1 MNNNTTLHID
11 PLPFLPSTKLP
22 FIIAG
27 PCSAETQEQ
36 VLCTAKQLKDAG
48 FTLFRAGVWKP
59 RTKPGGFEG
68 NGEKALPW
76 LKQVQSSLNMPVAIE
91 VATPEH
97 VHLALKHGIT
107 ILWIGARTTTNPFAI
122 QAIADALEGH
132 SDVCVLVKNPIS
144 PDLELWL
151 GALERINRAGITK
164 LAAIHRGFSSYQ
176 NKLYRNVPMWQIPIE
191 LRRRVPE
198 LPVFCDPSHIGGARH
213 LVAPISQQALDL
225 GFEGLIIE
233 THCAPD
239 EAWSD
244 ATQQITPD
252 VLADIVKSLTLKTA
266 NNGAEEIALLRT
278 QIDELDKQLLE
289 LLGERMSIS
298 RQIGKYKKQRNMTVL
313 QSIRYNE
320 LLKSRCE
327 QGKIYH
333 LSCSFVESLFEN
345 IHEESVKQQL

>member
-36 VLCTAKQLKDAG
+36 VLCTAKQLKNAG

-298 RQIGKYKKQRNMTVL
+298 REIGKYKKQRNMTVL

-327 QGKIYH
+327 QGKIYY

>member
-1 MNNNTTLHID
+1 MDNNTTLHIT
-11 PLPFLPSTKLP
+11 PLPFLQSATLP

-36 VLCTAKQLKDAG
+36 VLCTAKQLKNAG

-132 SDVCVLVKNPIS
+132 SNVCVLVKNPIS
-144 PDLELWL
+144 PDLELWI

-213 LVAPISQQALDL
+213 LIAPIAQQALDL

-298 RQIGKYKKQRNMTVL
+298 REIGKYKKQRNMTVL

>member
-11 PLPFLPSTKLP
+11 HLPFLPSTKLP

-36 VLCTAKQLKDAG
+36 VLCTAKQLKNAG

-59 RTKPGGFEG
+59 RSKPGGFEG
-68 NGEKALPW
+68 NGAKALPW
-76 LKQVQSSLNMPVAIE
+76 LKQVQS
-91 VATPEH
+91 
-97 VHLALKHGIT
+97 ALKHGIT

-244 ATQQITPD
+244 AAQQITPD

>member
-36 VLCTAKQLKDAG
+36 VLCTAKQLKNAG

-144 PDLELWL
+144 PDLELWI

-298 RQIGKYKKQRNMTVL
+298 REIGKYKKQRNMTVL

-320 LLKSRCE
+320 LLKSRGE

>member
-36 VLCTAKQLKDAG
+36 VLCTAKQLKNAG

-176 NKLYRNVPMWQIPIE
+176 NKLYRNVPMSYRWCSSFGSSHLSTSTRFR
-191 LRRRVPE
+191 LRR
-198 LPVFCDPSHIGGARH
+198 S
-213 LVAPISQQALDL
+213 
-225 GFEGLIIE
+225 
-233 THCAPD
+233 
-239 EAWSD
+239 
-244 ATQQITPD
+244 
-252 VLADIVKSLTLKTA
+252 
-266 NNGAEEIALLRT
+266 
-278 QIDELDKQLLE
+278 
-289 LLGERMSIS
+289 
-298 RQIGKYKKQRNMTVL
+298 Y
-313 QSIRYNE
+313 Y
-320 LLKSRCE
+320 
-327 QGKIYH
+327 
-333 LSCSFVESLFEN
+333 
-345 IHEESVKQQL
+345 